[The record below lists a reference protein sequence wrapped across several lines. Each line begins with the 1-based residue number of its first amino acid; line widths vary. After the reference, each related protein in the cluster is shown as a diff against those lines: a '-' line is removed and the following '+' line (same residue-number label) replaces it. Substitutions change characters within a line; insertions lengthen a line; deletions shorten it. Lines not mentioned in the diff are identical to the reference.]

1 MTDVQLDD
9 AITTYTALAATVA
22 AHRLLFIAEKTSRT
36 YTDDYDTV
44 DDTEAAWK
52 SAAAEISLASD
63 TSHGRA
69 SNDMEIGLALAT
81 RLPKV
86 AELLL
91 GGQISEYIAR
101 RIVHR
106 TTNIIDPDLLA
117 TVEAHIAEA
126 ATTWGALSVK
136 KLDDAIDVWV
146 HRYDPAAVR
155 QVRVRVRDRGVDI
168 LETKDG
174 VTEMVARLT
183 GADAALFWQRITAMA
198 KGVCT
203 DDPRTLD
210 QRRADAH
217 GALGAGFFHLACQ
230 CGNPECPAA
239 ADDDGRASHVVV
251 HIYSEAG
258 TLAAQPDP
266 LMDGDAPLPPDPRL
280 PRSDITLVYPD
291 GTRVP
296 LDGEPEPAREQ
307 QASHDGPAAECR
319 RAEEHEVPGVV
330 QASPVETGPEPELEV
345 DGEGCG
351 AAPEHEAPVA
361 EEDSPTETKVQA
373 EVDGEAGKATP
384 EHDAPVAEQD
394 APVEADDAVP
404 APCAPNPPPGI
415 LVGFGA
421 MPAPLIAAL
430 IARGAPVRH
439 LTAPG
444 TDPEQRYRPSTAL
457 QEWTTARDL
466 TCRFPNCDRPAQ
478 FCEYDHTTPWPA
490 GATHASGGKM
500 YCKLHHFGKTFWA
513 GWTDSQAP
521 DGTITITTPTGQTYT
536 SKPASRLYFPTI
548 NTTSAPITTPPP
560 TPTPP
565 GKINHIPTYRKRNR
579 AKQRAYRINAERKLN
594 DAHVTEWNRPP
605 PF

>member
-1 MTDVQLDD
+1 MFAGLPDCAARSQMTDVQLDD

-52 SAAAEISLASD
+52 SAAAEISLVSD

-81 RLPKV
+81 RLPRI
-86 AELLL
+86 AQLLL
-91 GGQISEYIAR
+91 AGQISEYIAR

-117 TVEAHIAEA
+117 TVEAHLAEA

-146 HRYDPAAVR
+146 NRYDPAAVR

-174 VTEMVARLT
+174 VTEVLLRLT
-183 GADAALFWQRITAMA
+183 GADAALYWQRITAMA

-203 DDPRTLD
+203 DDPRTLN

-239 ADDDGRASHVVV
+239 DDDGRASQVVV
-251 HIYSEAG
+251 HIYSEAA
-258 TLAAQPDP
+258 TLDAEPDP
-266 LMDGDAPLPPDPRL
+266 LMDGDTPLPPDPDRA
-280 PRSDITLVYPD
+280 RSDITLVYPD

-296 LDGEPEPAREQ
+296 LDGEPEPAREN
-307 QASHDGPAAECR
+307 QATHDGSPAECR
-319 RAEEHEVPGVV
+319 PSPNAKAAEAA
-330 QASPVETGPEPELEV
+330 QDSPAEAEAAAGAGANE
-345 DGEGCG
+345 
-351 AAPEHEAPVA
+351 AAP
-361 EEDSPTETKVQA
+361 Q
-373 EVDGEAGKATP
+373 
-384 EHDAPVAEQD
+384 QD
-394 APVEADDAVP
+394 APTAEQNPPSEAEDAAEP
-404 APCAPNPPPGI
+404 EGMSETAQATPPNPPPGI

-490 GATHASGGKM
+490 GKTHASGGKM

-565 GKINHIPTYRKRNR
+565 GKINHIPTYRKRNH
-579 AKQRAYRINAERKLN
+579 AKQRIYRIRSERKLN

>member
-44 DDTEAAWK
+44 EDTEAAWK

-106 TTNIIDPDLLA
+106 TANIVDPDVLA
-117 TVEAHIAEA
+117 VVEAHLAEA

-146 HRYDPAAVR
+146 NRYDPAAVR
-155 QVRVRVRDRGVDI
+155 RVRVRVRDRGVEI

-174 VTEMVARLT
+174 VTEVLLRLT
-183 GADAALFWQRITAMA
+183 GADAALYWQRITAMA

-203 DDPRTLD
+203 DDPRTLN

-239 ADDDGRASHVVV
+239 DDDGRASQVVV
-251 HIYSEAG
+251 HIYSEAA
-258 TLAAQPDP
+258 TLDAEPDP
-266 LMDGDAPLPPDPRL
+266 LMDGDTPLPPDPDRA
-280 PRSDITLVYPD
+280 RSDITLVYPD

-307 QASHDGPAAECR
+307 RTTHDGSPAECR
-319 RAEEHEVPGVV
+319 PSPNAKAAEAA
-330 QASPVETGPEPELEV
+330 QDSPAEAEAAAGAGANE
-345 DGEGCG
+345 
-351 AAPEHEAPVA
+351 AAP
-361 EEDSPTETKVQA
+361 Q
-373 EVDGEAGKATP
+373 
-384 EHDAPVAEQD
+384 QD
-394 APVEADDAVP
+394 APTAEQNPPSEAEDAAEP
-404 APCAPNPPPGI
+404 EGMSETAQATPPNPPPGI

-430 IARGAPVRH
+430 IARGAKVRH
-439 LTAPG
+439 LRPPG
-444 TDPEQRYRPSTAL
+444 TDPEARYRPSTAL

-466 TCRFPNCDRPAQ
+466 TCRFPNCDRAAQ
-478 FCEYDHTTPWPA
+478 FCEWDHTTPWPA

-579 AKQRAYRINAERKLN
+579 AKQRIYRINAERKLN

>member
-52 SAAAEISLASD
+52 SAAAEVSLASD

-106 TTNIIDPDLLA
+106 TTNIVDPDLLA

-146 HRYDPAAVR
+146 NRYDPAAVR
-155 QVRVRVRDRGVDI
+155 QVRVRVRDRGVEI

-174 VTEMVARLT
+174 VTEVLLRLT
-183 GADAALFWQRITAMA
+183 GADAALYWQRITAMA
-198 KGVCT
+198 KGVCP

-230 CGNPECPAA
+230 CGNPDCPAA

-251 HIYSEAG
+251 HIYTEAA

-266 LMDGDAPLPPDPRL
+266 LMDGDAPLPPDPRQ

-296 LDGEPEPAREQ
+296 LDGEPEPAREN

-319 RAEEHEVPGVV
+319 RAEEHEVPGVD
-330 QASPVETGPEPELEV
+330 QA
-345 DGEGCG
+345 
-351 AAPEHEAPVA
+351 
-361 EEDSPTETKVQA
+361 SPTETRVQA
-373 EVDGEAGKATP
+373 EVDGEAGKTTP

-394 APVEADDAVP
+394 APVEADNAVP

-466 TCRFPNCDRPAQ
+466 TCRFPNCDRPAE

-490 GATHASGGKM
+490 GKTHASGGKM

-548 NTTSAPITTPPP
+548 NTTSAPINTPPP

-565 GKINHIPTYRKRNR
+565 GKINHIPTYRKRNHAR
-579 AKQRAYRINAERKLN
+579 QRAYRINAERKLN
-594 DAHVTEWNRPP
+594 DGRVAEATRPP

>member
-9 AITTYTALAATVA
+9 AITTYTALAGTVA

-44 DDTEAAWK
+44 EDTEAAWK

-106 TTNIIDPDLLA
+106 TTNIIDPDVLA
-117 TVEAHIAEA
+117 TVETHIAEA
-126 ATTWGALSVK
+126 ATTWGALSAK

-146 HRYDPAAVR
+146 NRYDPAAVR
-155 QVRVRVRDRGVDI
+155 HVRVRVRDRGVDI

-174 VTEMVARLT
+174 VTEVLLRLT
-183 GADAALFWQRITAMA
+183 GSDAALYWQRITAMA

-230 CGNPECPAA
+230 CGNPVCPA
-239 ADDDGRASHVVV
+239 ADDDGRASQVVV
-251 HIYSEAG
+251 HIYTEAA
-258 TLAAQPDP
+258 TLDAQPDP
-266 LMDGDAPLPPDPRL
+266 LMDGDAPLPPDPGQ

-307 QASHDGPAAECR
+307 ESTNDGSPAECRPAPDSEVAGVEQDWPVEVEDAAEVGGDEATPQQEAPGVEQNLTTEVEDPAEVGADGPTLEHKKPAAE
-319 RAEEHEVPGVV
+319 
-330 QASPVETGPEPELEV
+330 Q
-345 DGEGCG
+345 
-351 AAPEHEAPVA
+351 
-361 EEDSPTETKVQA
+361 DSPA
-373 EVDGEAGKATP
+373 EVEESATP
-384 EHDAPVAEQD
+384 PTSAP
-394 APVEADDAVP
+394 
-404 APCAPNPPPGI
+404 PNPPPGI

-430 IARGAPVRH
+430 IARGATVRH

-478 FCEYDHTTPWPA
+478 FCEFDHTTPWPA

-536 SKPASRLYFPTI
+536 GKPASRLYFPAI
-548 NTTSAPITTPPP
+548 NTTSEPIDTPPP

-565 GKINHIPTYRKRNR
+565 GKINHIPKYRKRNR

-594 DAHVTEWNRPP
+594 DAYVAEWNRPP

>member
-44 DDTEAAWK
+44 EDTEAAWK

-106 TTNIIDPDLLA
+106 TTNIIDPDVLA
-117 TVEAHIAEA
+117 VVETHLAEA

-136 KLDDAIDVWV
+136 KLDNAIDIWV
-146 HRYDPAAVR
+146 NRYDPAAVR
-155 QVRVRVRDRGVDI
+155 QVRVRVRDRGVEI

-174 VTEMVARLT
+174 VTEVLLRLT
-183 GADAALFWQRITAMA
+183 GADAALYWQRITAMA

-203 DDPRTLD
+203 DDPRTLN

-217 GALGAGFFHLACQ
+217 GALGAGSFHLACQ
-230 CGNPECPAA
+230 CGNPDCPAA
-239 ADDDGRASHVVV
+239 ADDDGRASQVVV
-251 HIYSEAG
+251 HIYTEAE

-266 LMDGDAPLPPDPRL
+266 LMDGDAPLPPDPGQ

-291 GTRVP
+291 GTRVH
-296 LDGEPEPAREQ
+296 LDGTREPAREN

-319 RAEEHEVPGVV
+319 PAAEN
-330 QASPVETGPEPELEV
+330 EPETEDQPEV
-345 DGEGCG
+345 DQ
-351 AAPEHEAPVA
+351 
-361 EEDSPTETKVQA
+361 TT
-373 EVDGEAGKATP
+373 T
-384 EHDAPVAEQD
+384 
-394 APVEADDAVP
+394 P
-404 APCAPNPPPGI
+404 APCVPNPPPGI

-444 TDPEQRYRPSTAL
+444 TDPESRYRPSTAL

-478 FCEYDHTTPWPA
+478 FCEWDHTTPWPA
-490 GATHASGGKM
+490 GKTHASGGKM
-500 YCKLHHFGKTFWA
+500 YCKLHHFGKTFWT

-548 NTTSAPITTPPP
+548 NTTSAPINTPPP

-579 AKQRAYRINAERKLN
+579 AKQRIYRINAERKLN
-594 DAHVTEWNRPP
+594 DGRAAEATRPP

>member
-81 RLPKV
+81 RLPKI

-106 TTNIIDPDLLA
+106 TANIVDPDLLA
-117 TVEAHIAEA
+117 TVEAHLAEA

-146 HRYDPAAVR
+146 NRYDPAAVR
-155 QVRVRVRDRGVDI
+155 QVRVRVRDRGVEI

-174 VTEMVARLT
+174 VTEVLLRLT
-183 GADAALFWQRITAMA
+183 GADAALYWQRITGMA
-198 KGVCT
+198 KGVCN

-230 CGNPECPAA
+230 CGNPDCPA
-239 ADDDGRASHVVV
+239 ADDDGRASQVVV
-251 HIYSEAG
+251 HIYSEAA
-258 TLAAQPDP
+258 TLDAEPDP
-266 LMDGDAPLPPDPRL
+266 LMDGDTPLPPDPDRA
-280 PRSDITLVYPD
+280 RSDITLVYPD

-307 QASHDGPAAECR
+307 RTTHDGSPAECR
-319 RAEEHEVPGVV
+319 PSPNAKAAEAAQDSPAEAEVAAG
-330 QASPVETGPEPELEV
+330 AGANE
-345 DGEGCG
+345 
-351 AAPEHEAPVA
+351 AAP
-361 EEDSPTETKVQA
+361 Q
-373 EVDGEAGKATP
+373 
-384 EHDAPVAEQD
+384 QD
-394 APVEADDAVP
+394 APTAEQNPPSEAEDAAEP
-404 APCAPNPPPGI
+404 EGMSETAQATPPNPPPGI

-430 IARGAPVRH
+430 IARGAKVRH
-439 LTAPG
+439 LRPPG
-444 TDPEQRYRPSTAL
+444 TDPEARYRPSTAL

-466 TCRFPNCDRPAQ
+466 TCRFPNCDRPAE
-478 FCEYDHTTPWPA
+478 FCEYDHTTPWPT

-536 SKPASRLYFPTI
+536 SKPASRLYFPAI

-565 GKINHIPTYRKRNR
+565 GKINHIPTYRKRNHAR
-579 AKQRAYRINAERKLN
+579 QRAYRINAERKLN

>member
-81 RLPKV
+81 RLPKI
-86 AELLL
+86 AQLLL

-106 TTNIIDPDLLA
+106 TTNIVDPDLLA
-117 TVEAHIAEA
+117 TVEAHLAEA

-174 VTEMVARLT
+174 VTEVLLRLT
-183 GADAALFWQRITAMA
+183 GADAALYWQRITAMA

-230 CGNPECPAA
+230 CGNPDCPAA
-239 ADDDGRASHVVV
+239 ADDDGRASQVVV
-251 HIYSEAG
+251 HIYTEAA
-258 TLAAQPDP
+258 TLDAQPDP
-266 LMDGDAPLPPDPRL
+266 LMDGDAPLPPDPSQ

-291 GTRVP
+291 GTRVHP
-296 LDGEPEPAREQ
+296 DGTREPAREN
-307 QASHDGPAAECR
+307 QATHDGSPAECR
-319 RAEEHEVPGVV
+319 PSPNAKAAEAA
-330 QASPVETGPEPELEV
+330 QDSPAEAEAAAGAGANE
-345 DGEGCG
+345 
-351 AAPEHEAPVA
+351 AAP
-361 EEDSPTETKVQA
+361 Q
-373 EVDGEAGKATP
+373 
-384 EHDAPVAEQD
+384 QD
-394 APVEADDAVP
+394 APTAEQNPPSEAEDAAEP
-404 APCAPNPPPGI
+404 EGMSETAQATPPNPPPGI

-430 IARGAPVRH
+430 IARGAKVRH
-439 LTAPG
+439 LRPPG
-444 TDPEQRYRPSTAL
+444 TDPEARYRPSTAL

-466 TCRFPNCDRPAQ
+466 TCRFPNCDRPAE

-500 YCKLHHFGKTFWA
+500 YCKLHHVGKTFWA

-565 GKINHIPTYRKRNR
+565 GKINHIPTYRKRNH
-579 AKQRAYRINAERKLN
+579 AKQRIYRIRSERKLN

>member
-22 AHRLLFIAEKTSRT
+22 AHRLLFIAEKTTRT

-44 DDTEAAWK
+44 EDTEAAWK

-106 TTNIIDPDLLA
+106 TTNIIDPDVLA
-117 TVEAHIAEA
+117 TVEAHLAEA

-146 HRYDPAAVR
+146 NRFDPAAVR
-155 QVRVRVRDRGVDI
+155 QVRVRVRDRGVEI

-174 VTEMVARLT
+174 VTEVLLRLT
-183 GADAALFWQRITAMA
+183 GADAALYWQRITAMA

-203 DDPRTLD
+203 DDPRTLN

-230 CGNPECPAA
+230 CGNPDCPAA
-239 ADDDGRASHVVV
+239 ADDDGRASQVVV
-251 HIYSEAG
+251 HIYTEAA
-258 TLAAQPDP
+258 TLDAQPDP
-266 LMDGDAPLPPDPRL
+266 LMDGDAPLPPDPGQ

-307 QASHDGPAAECR
+307 ESTNDGSPAECR
-319 RAEEHEVPGVV
+319 PAADV
-330 QASPVETGPEPELEV
+330 QQEPESEN
-345 DGEGCG
+345 E
-351 AAPEHEAPVA
+351 AAETPP
-361 EEDSPTETKVQA
+361 PT
-373 EVDGEAGKATP
+373 P
-384 EHDAPVAEQD
+384 P
-394 APVEADDAVP
+394 
-404 APCAPNPPPGI
+404 PNPPPGI

-444 TDPEQRYRPSTAL
+444 TNPEQRYRPSTAL

-490 GATHASGGKM
+490 GTTHASGGKM

-548 NTTSAPITTPPP
+548 NTTSAPINTPPP

-565 GKINHIPTYRKRNR
+565 GKINHIPTYRKRNHAR
-579 AKQRAYRINAERKLN
+579 QRAYRINAERKLN

>member
-1 MTDVQLDD
+1 MFAGLPDCAARSQMTDVQLDD
-9 AITTYTALAATVA
+9 AITTFTALAATVA

-52 SAAAEISLASD
+52 SAAAEVSLASGS
-63 TSHGRA
+63 SHGRA

-106 TTNIIDPDLLA
+106 TANIIDPDVLA
-117 TVEAHIAEA
+117 VVEAHLAEA

-146 HRYDPAAVR
+146 NRYDPAAVR
-155 QVRVRVRDRGVDI
+155 RVRVRVRDRGVEI

-174 VTEMVARLT
+174 VTEVLLRLT
-183 GADAALFWQRITAMA
+183 GADAALYWQRITAMA

-239 ADDDGRASHVVV
+239 ADDDGRASQVVV
-251 HIYSEAG
+251 HIYSEAA

-266 LMDGDAPLPPDPRL
+266 LMDGDTPLPPDPDRA
-280 PRSDITLVYPD
+280 RSDITLVYPD

-307 QASHDGPAAECR
+307 QATDAVRGDTADRRGGSSPQCR
-319 RAEEHEVPGVV
+319 PTPDSEVPGAESDPPAEAEAAAEV
-330 QASPVETGPEPELEV
+330 QADEAS
-345 DGEGCG
+345 
-351 AAPEHEAPVA
+351 PEHETPRV
-361 EEDSPTETKVQA
+361 EQDSPA
-373 EVDGEAGKATP
+373 EVE
-384 EHDAPVAEQD
+384 
-394 APVEADDAVP
+394 DAVSSP
-404 APCAPNPPPGI
+404 TPPLNPPPGI
-415 LVGFGA
+415 VVGFGA

-430 IARGAPVRH
+430 IARGAKVRH
-439 LTAPG
+439 LRPPG
-444 TDPEQRYRPSTAL
+444 TDPEARYRPSTAL

-466 TCRFPNCDRPAQ
+466 TCRFPNCDRAAQ
-478 FCEYDHTTPWPA
+478 FCEWDHTTPWPA
-490 GATHASGGKM
+490 GKTHASGGKM

-565 GKINHIPTYRKRNR
+565 GKINHIPTYRKRNHAR
-579 AKQRAYRINAERKLN
+579 QRAYRINAERKLN
-594 DAHVTEWNRPP
+594 DGRVAEATRPP

>member
-81 RLPKV
+81 KLPRI
-86 AELLL
+86 AQLLL

-106 TTNIIDPDLLA
+106 TTNIVDPDVLA
-117 TVEAHIAEA
+117 VVETHLAEA

-146 HRYDPAAVR
+146 NRYDPAAVR
-155 QVRVRVRDRGVDI
+155 QVRVRVRDRGVEI

-174 VTEMVARLT
+174 VTEILLRLT
-183 GADAALFWQRITAMA
+183 GADAALYWQRITAMA
-198 KGVCT
+198 KGVCI

-230 CGNPECPAA
+230 CGNPGCPA
-239 ADDDGRASHVVV
+239 ADDDGRASQVVV
-251 HIYSEAG
+251 HIYTEAA

-266 LMDGDAPLPPDPRL
+266 LMDGDAPLPPDPDQQ
-280 PRSDITLVYPD
+280 RSDITLVYPD

-307 QASHDGPAAECR
+307 ESTNDGSPAECRPAAEG
-319 RAEEHEVPGVV
+319 E
-330 QASPVETGPEPELEV
+330 PEPN
-345 DGEGCG
+345 
-351 AAPEHEAPVA
+351 
-361 EEDSPTETKVQA
+361 
-373 EVDGEAGKATP
+373 GEAQADVQLEPESGSEAAETP
-384 EHDAPVAEQD
+384 P
-394 APVEADDAVP
+394 PTP
-404 APCAPNPPPGI
+404 PPNPPPGI

-430 IARGAPVRH
+430 IARGAKVRH
-439 LTAPG
+439 LRPPG
-444 TDPEQRYRPSTAL
+444 TDPEARYRPSTAL
-457 QEWTTARDL
+457 EEWTTARDL

-500 YCKLHHFGKTFWA
+500 YCKLHHFGKTFWT

-548 NTTSAPITTPPP
+548 NTTSTPITTPPP

-565 GKINHIPTYRKRNR
+565 GKINHIPTYRKRNH
-579 AKQRAYRINAERKLN
+579 AKQRIYRINAERKLN

>member
-9 AITTYTALAATVA
+9 AITTFTALAATVA

-81 RLPKV
+81 RLPRI

-106 TTNIIDPDLLA
+106 TANIIDPDLLA
-117 TVEAHIAEA
+117 TVEAHLAEA

-146 HRYDPAAVR
+146 NRYDPAAVR
-155 QVRVRVRDRGVDI
+155 QVRVRVRDRGVEI

-174 VTEMVARLT
+174 VTEVLLRLT
-183 GADAALFWQRITAMA
+183 GADAALYWQRITAMA

-230 CGNPECPAA
+230 CGNPDCPAA
-239 ADDDGRASHVVV
+239 ADDGRASQVVV
-251 HIYSEAG
+251 HIYSEAA
-258 TLAAQPDP
+258 TLDAEPDP
-266 LMDGDAPLPPDPRL
+266 LMDGDTPLPPDPDRA
-280 PRSDITLVYPD
+280 RSDITLVYPD

-307 QASHDGPAAECR
+307 ESTHDGSPAECR
-319 RAEEHEVPGVV
+319 PAADV
-330 QASPVETGPEPELEV
+330 QQEPESES
-345 DGEGCG
+345 E
-351 AAPEHEAPVA
+351 AA
-361 EEDSPTETKVQA
+361 ET
-373 EVDGEAGKATP
+373 P
-384 EHDAPVAEQD
+384 P
-394 APVEADDAVP
+394 
-404 APCAPNPPPGI
+404 PNPPPGI
-415 LVGFGA
+415 LVGFCA

-430 IARGAPVRH
+430 IARGAKVRH
-439 LTAPG
+439 LRPPG
-444 TDPEQRYRPSTAL
+444 TDPEARYRPSTAL
-457 QEWTTARDL
+457 EEWTTARDL
-466 TCRFPNCDRPAQ
+466 TCRFPNCDRAAQ
-478 FCEYDHTTPWPA
+478 FCEWDHTTPWPA

-500 YCKLHHFGKTFWA
+500 YCKLHHVGKTFWA

-536 SKPASRLYFPTI
+536 SKPASRLYFPAI
-548 NTTSAPITTPPP
+548 NTTSEPIDTPPP

-565 GKINHIPTYRKRNR
+565 GKINHIPTYRKRNHAR
-579 AKQRAYRINAERKLN
+579 QRIYRINAERKLN
-594 DAHVTEWNRPP
+594 DAHVAEWNRPP

>member
-44 DDTEAAWK
+44 EDTEAAWK
-52 SAAAEISLASD
+52 SAAAEISLASGS
-63 TSHGRA
+63 SHGRA

-81 RLPKV
+81 KLPRV

-106 TTNIIDPDLLA
+106 TANIIDPDVLA
-117 TVEAHIAEA
+117 VVETHLAEA

-136 KLDDAIDVWV
+136 KLDNAIDVWV
-146 HRYDPAAVR
+146 NRYDPAAVR
-155 QVRVRVRDRGVDI
+155 QVRVRVRDRGVEI

-174 VTEMVARLT
+174 VTEVLLRLT
-183 GADAALFWQRITAMA
+183 GADAALYWQRITAMA

-230 CGNPECPAA
+230 CGNPDCPA
-239 ADDDGRASHVVV
+239 ADDDGRASQVVV
-251 HIYSEAG
+251 HIYTEAA
-258 TLAAQPDP
+258 TLDAQPDP
-266 LMDGDAPLPPDPRL
+266 LMDGDTPLPADPHQR
-280 PRSDITLVYPD
+280 PMNATLVYPD
-291 GTRVP
+291 GTRVHP
-296 LDGEPEPAREQ
+296 DGTRVHPDGTREPAREQ
-307 QASHDGPAAECR
+307 ASADGSPAECR
-319 RAEEHEVPGVV
+319 PTPDSEAADGERDSSAEAKDGVEV
-330 QASPVETGPEPELEV
+330 ASDGSVSAEV
-345 DGEGCG
+345 DAADGEGSSPAECRPLVNG
-351 AAPEHEAPVA
+351 EAAGVD
-361 EEDSPTETKVQA
+361 EDSPAAA
-373 EVDGEAGKATP
+373 EAAA
-384 EHDAPVAEQD
+384 DA
-394 APVEADDAVP
+394 APP
-404 APCAPNPPPGI
+404 PPHNPPPGI
-415 LVGFGA
+415 LPGFGA

-430 IARGAPVRH
+430 IARGAKVRH

-490 GATHASGGKM
+490 GKTHASGGKM

-548 NTTSAPITTPPP
+548 NTTSEPIDTPPP

-565 GKINHIPTYRKRNR
+565 GKINHIPTYRKRNH
-579 AKQRAYRINAERKLN
+579 AKQRIYRINAERKLN

>member
-1 MTDVQLDD
+1 M
-9 AITTYTALAATVA
+9 
-22 AHRLLFIAEKTSRT
+22 
-36 YTDDYDTV
+36 
-44 DDTEAAWK
+44 
-52 SAAAEISLASD
+52 
-63 TSHGRA
+63 
-69 SNDMEIGLALAT
+69 
-81 RLPKV
+81 
-86 AELLL
+86 
-91 GGQISEYIAR
+91 SEYIAR

-106 TTNIIDPDLLA
+106 TANIIDPDVLA
-117 TVEAHIAEA
+117 TVETHLAEA

-136 KLDDAIDVWV
+136 KLDNAIDVWV

-174 VTEMVARLT
+174 VTEVLLRLT
-183 GADAALFWQRITAMA
+183 GADAAQYWQRITAMA

-230 CGNPECPAA
+230 CGNPGCPA
-239 ADDDGRASHVVV
+239 ADDDGRGSHVVV
-251 HIYSEAG
+251 HIYSEAA

-266 LMDGDAPLPPDPRL
+266 LMDGDAPLPPDPRQ

-307 QASHDGPAAECR
+307 ESTNDGSPAECRPAAEG
-319 RAEEHEVPGVV
+319 E
-330 QASPVETGPEPELEV
+330 PEPN
-345 DGEGCG
+345 
-351 AAPEHEAPVA
+351 
-361 EEDSPTETKVQA
+361 
-373 EVDGEAGKATP
+373 GEAQADVQLEP
-384 EHDAPVAEQD
+384 ESGSEAAET
-394 APVEADDAVP
+394 P
-404 APCAPNPPPGI
+404 APCVPNPPPGI

-444 TDPEQRYRPSTAL
+444 PNPEQRYRPSTAL

-466 TCRFPNCDRPAQ
+466 TCRFPNCDRPAE

-500 YCKLHHFGKTFWA
+500 YCKLHHVGKTFWA

-548 NTTSAPITTPPP
+548 NTTSTPITTPPP

-565 GKINHIPTYRKRNR
+565 GKINHIPTYRKRNHAR
-579 AKQRAYRINAERKLN
+579 QRIYRINAERKLN

>member
-1 MTDVQLDD
+1 M
-9 AITTYTALAATVA
+9 TTYTALAATVA

-44 DDTEAAWK
+44 EDTEAAWK

-106 TTNIIDPDLLA
+106 TANIIDPDVLA
-117 TVEAHIAEA
+117 TVEAYIAEA

-136 KLDDAIDVWV
+136 KLDNAIDVWV
-146 HRYDPAAVR
+146 NRFDPAAVR
-155 QVRVRVRDRGVDI
+155 RVRVRVRDRGVEI

-174 VTEMVARLT
+174 VTEVLLRLT
-183 GADAALFWQRITAMA
+183 GADAALYWQRITAMA

-239 ADDDGRASHVVV
+239 ADDDGRASQVVV
-251 HIYSEAG
+251 HIYTAAA
-258 TLAAQPDP
+258 TLDAQPDP
-266 LMDGDAPLPPDPRL
+266 LMDGDAPLPPDPGQ

-307 QASHDGPAAECR
+307 ESTNDGSPAECR
-319 RAEEHEVPGVV
+319 PTADV
-330 QASPVETGPEPELEV
+330 QQEPESEN
-345 DGEGCG
+345 E
-351 AAPEHEAPVA
+351 AA
-361 EEDSPTETKVQA
+361 ET
-373 EVDGEAGKATP
+373 
-384 EHDAPVAEQD
+384 
-394 APVEADDAVP
+394 P
-404 APCAPNPPPGI
+404 APCVPNPPPGI

-478 FCEYDHTTPWPA
+478 FCEWDHTTPWPA
-490 GATHASGGKM
+490 GKTHASGGKM

-565 GKINHIPTYRKRNR
+565 GKINHIPTYRKRNH

-594 DAHVTEWNRPP
+594 DTHVAEWNRPP

>member
-9 AITTYTALAATVA
+9 AITTFTALAATVA

-44 DDTEAAWK
+44 EDTEAAWK
-52 SAAAEISLASD
+52 SAAAEVSLASD

-81 RLPKV
+81 RLPRI

-91 GGQISEYIAR
+91 GGQISECIAR

-106 TTNIIDPDLLA
+106 TANIIDPDLLA
-117 TVEAHIAEA
+117 TVETHLAEA

-146 HRYDPAAVR
+146 HRFDPAALR
-155 QVRVRVRDRGVDI
+155 QVRVRVRDRGVEI

-174 VTEMVARLT
+174 VTEVLLRLT
-183 GADAALFWQRITAMA
+183 GADAALYWQRITAMA

-203 DDPRTLD
+203 DDPRTLN

-217 GALGAGFFHLACQ
+217 GALGAGSFHLACQ
-230 CGNPECPAA
+230 CGNPDCPAT
-239 ADDDGRASHVVV
+239 DDDGRASQVVV
-251 HIYSEAG
+251 HIYTEAA
-258 TLAAQPDP
+258 TLDAQPDP
-266 LMDGDAPLPPDPRL
+266 LMDGDAPLPPDPGQ

-296 LDGEPEPAREQ
+296 LDGTREPAREQ
-307 QASHDGPAAECR
+307 ESTDAVTGDTADHQDGSFTQCR
-319 RAEEHEVPGVV
+319 PTPESEVSGME
-330 QASPVETGPEPELEV
+330 Q
-345 DGEGCG
+345 
-351 AAPEHEAPVA
+351 
-361 EEDSPTETKVQA
+361 DSPA
-373 EVDGEAGKATP
+373 EVEATADVDQTTTP
-384 EHDAPVAEQD
+384 TP
-394 APVEADDAVP
+394 P
-404 APCAPNPPPGI
+404 PNPPPGI

-478 FCEYDHTTPWPA
+478 FCEYDHTTPWPT

-500 YCKLHHFGKTFWA
+500 YCKLHHVGKTFWA

-536 SKPASRLYFPTI
+536 SKPASRLYFPAI

-565 GKINHIPTYRKRNR
+565 GKINHIPTYRKRNHAR
-579 AKQRAYRINAERKLN
+579 QRIYRINAERKLN
-594 DAHVTEWNRPP
+594 DGRAAEATRPP

>member
-1 MTDVQLDD
+1 MFAGLPDCAARSEMTDVELDD
-9 AITTYTALAATVA
+9 AISTYTALAATVA

-81 RLPKV
+81 RLPRI

-106 TTNIIDPDLLA
+106 TTNIVDPDLLA

-203 DDPRTLD
+203 DDPRTLN

-230 CGNPECPAA
+230 CGNPDCPA
-239 ADDDGRASHVVV
+239 ADDDGRASQVVV
-251 HIYSEAG
+251 HIYTEAA
-258 TLAAQPDP
+258 TLDAQPDP
-266 LMDGDAPLPPDPRL
+266 LMDGDTPLPPDPRR

-307 QASHDGPAAECR
+307 ESTNDGSPAECR
-319 RAEEHEVPGVV
+319 PAAGSDVSGTEQDPPAEVEAAAEVGADEATPQRGVPGV
-330 QASPVETGPEPELEV
+330 
-345 DGEGCG
+345 
-351 AAPEHEAPVA
+351 
-361 EEDSPTETKVQA
+361 EEDSPA
-373 EVDGEAGKATP
+373 EVEDTAPPPTP
-384 EHDAPVAEQD
+384 P
-394 APVEADDAVP
+394 
-404 APCAPNPPPGI
+404 PNPPPGI

-430 IARGAPVRH
+430 IARGAKVRH
-439 LTAPG
+439 LRPPG
-444 TDPEQRYRPSTAL
+444 TDPDASYRPSTAL
-457 QEWTTARDL
+457 EEWTTARDL

-478 FCEYDHTTPWPA
+478 FCEWDHTTPWPA

-579 AKQRAYRINAERKLN
+579 ARQRAYRINAERKLN
-594 DAHVTEWNRPP
+594 DGRAAEATRPP

>member
-44 DDTEAAWK
+44 EDTEAAWK

-81 RLPKV
+81 RLPKI

-106 TTNIIDPDLLA
+106 TTNIIDPDVLA
-117 TVEAHIAEA
+117 VVETHLAEA

-136 KLDDAIDVWV
+136 KLDNAIDVWV
-146 HRYDPAAVR
+146 NRYDPAAVR
-155 QVRVRVRDRGVDI
+155 QVRVRVRDRGVEI

-174 VTEMVARLT
+174 VTEVLLRLT
-183 GADAALFWQRITAMA
+183 GADAALYWQRITAMA

-203 DDPRTLD
+203 DDPRTLN

-230 CGNPECPAA
+230 CGNPDCPAA
-239 ADDDGRASHVVV
+239 ADDDGRASQVVV
-251 HIYSEAG
+251 HIYTEAA
-258 TLAAQPDP
+258 TLDAQPDP
-266 LMDGDAPLPPDPRL
+266 LMDGDTPLPPDPGQ
-280 PRSDITLVYPD
+280 PHTDITLVYPD

-307 QASHDGPAAECR
+307 ESTDAVTGDTADHQGGSSPQCR
-319 RAEEHEVPGVV
+319 PTPDSEVPGV
-330 QASPVETGPEPELEV
+330 
-345 DGEGCG
+345 
-351 AAPEHEAPVA
+351 
-361 EEDSPTETKVQA
+361 
-373 EVDGEAGKATP
+373 
-384 EHDAPVAEQD
+384 EQD
-394 APVEADDAVP
+394 SSTEVENPAEVEADNAVP
-404 APCAPNPPPGI
+404 APRVPNPPPGI

-430 IARGAPVRH
+430 IARGAKVRH

-490 GATHASGGKM
+490 GKTHASGGKM
-500 YCKLHHFGKTFWA
+500 YCKLHHFGKTFWT

-565 GKINHIPTYRKRNR
+565 GKINHIPTYRKRNH

-594 DAHVTEWNRPP
+594 DTHVAEWNRPP

>member
-52 SAAAEISLASD
+52 SAAAEISLASGS
-63 TSHGRA
+63 SHGRA

-81 RLPKV
+81 KLPKV

-106 TTNIIDPDLLA
+106 TFNIIDPDVLA
-117 TVEAHIAEA
+117 TVESHIAEA
-126 ATTWGALSVK
+126 AATWGALSVK

-174 VTEMVARLT
+174 VTEVVARLT
-183 GADAALFWQRITAMA
+183 GADAALFWQRITGMA
-198 KGVCT
+198 KGVCK

-230 CGNPECPAA
+230 CGKPECPA

-251 HIYSEAG
+251 HIYTEAA
-258 TLAAQPDP
+258 TLDAQPDP
-266 LMDGDAPLPPDPRL
+266 LMDGDAPLPPDPRQ
-280 PRSDITLVYPD
+280 PHSDITLVYPD

-307 QASHDGPAAECR
+307 ESTNDGSPAECR
-319 RAEEHEVPGVV
+319 PAADV
-330 QASPVETGPEPELEV
+330 QQEPESASE
-345 DGEGCG
+345 
-351 AAPEHEAPVA
+351 AA
-361 EEDSPTETKVQA
+361 ET
-373 EVDGEAGKATP
+373 
-384 EHDAPVAEQD
+384 
-394 APVEADDAVP
+394 P
-404 APCAPNPPPGI
+404 APCVPNPPPGI
-415 LVGFGA
+415 VVGFGA

-430 IARGAPVRH
+430 IARGAKVRH
-439 LTAPG
+439 LRPPG

-490 GATHASGGKM
+490 GKTHASGGKM
-500 YCKLHHFGKTFWA
+500 YCKLHHVGKTFWA

-548 NTTSAPITTPPP
+548 NTTSEPIDTPPP
-560 TPTPP
+560 IPTPP
-565 GKINHIPTYRKRNR
+565 GKIDHIATYRKRNR
-579 AKQRAYRINAERKLN
+579 ARQRVYRIYAERRLN
-594 DAHVTEWNRPP
+594 DGRVAEATRPP

>member
-106 TTNIIDPDLLA
+106 TTNIVDPDLLA

-174 VTEMVARLT
+174 VTEVLLRLT
-183 GADAALFWQRITAMA
+183 GADAALYWQRITAMA

-230 CGNPECPAA
+230 CGNPDCPA
-239 ADDDGRASHVVV
+239 ADDDGRASQVVV
-251 HIYSEAG
+251 HIYSEAA
-258 TLAAQPDP
+258 TLDAEPDP
-266 LMDGDAPLPPDPRL
+266 LMDGDTPLPPDPDRA
-280 PRSDITLVYPD
+280 RSDITLVYPD

-307 QASHDGPAAECR
+307 ESTNDGSPAECR
-319 RAEEHEVPGVV
+319 PAAG
-330 QASPVETGPEPELEV
+330 GEPETEVEPETEDKPEV
-345 DGEGCG
+345 DQT
-351 AAPEHEAPVA
+351 PP
-361 EEDSPTETKVQA
+361 PT
-373 EVDGEAGKATP
+373 P
-384 EHDAPVAEQD
+384 P
-394 APVEADDAVP
+394 
-404 APCAPNPPPGI
+404 PNPPPGI
-415 LVGFGA
+415 VVGFGA

-430 IARGAPVRH
+430 IARGAKVRH

-466 TCRFPNCDRPAQ
+466 TCRFPHCDRPAQ

-536 SKPASRLYFPTI
+536 SKPASTLYFPTI
-548 NTTSAPITTPPP
+548 STTSAPITTPPP

-565 GKINHIPTYRKRNR
+565 GKIDHIPKYRKRNHAR
-579 AKQRAYRINAERKLN
+579 QRAYRINAERKLN
-594 DAHVTEWNRPP
+594 DAHVAEWNQPP

>member
-1 MTDVQLDD
+1 MTDVELDD
-9 AITTYTALAATVA
+9 AISTYTALAATVA

-81 RLPKV
+81 KLPRI
-86 AELLL
+86 AQLLL

-106 TTNIIDPDLLA
+106 TTNIVDPDVLA
-117 TVEAHIAEA
+117 TVEAHLAEA

-203 DDPRTLD
+203 DDPRTLN

-230 CGNPECPAA
+230 CGNPDCPA
-239 ADDDGRASHVVV
+239 ADDDGRASQVVV
-251 HIYSEAG
+251 HIYTEAA
-258 TLAAQPDP
+258 TLDAQPDP
-266 LMDGDAPLPPDPRL
+266 LMDGDAPLPPDPGQ

-307 QASHDGPAAECR
+307 ESTNDGSPSAACRPAAE
-319 RAEEHEVPGVV
+319 G
-330 QASPVETGPEPELEV
+330 EPETEDKPETEV
-345 DGEGCG
+345 E
-351 AAPEHEAPVA
+351 PET
-361 EEDSPTETKVQA
+361 EDKPEIDQTTTPT
-373 EVDGEAGKATP
+373 
-384 EHDAPVAEQD
+384 
-394 APVEADDAVP
+394 
-404 APCAPNPPPGI
+404 PPPGI

-430 IARGAPVRH
+430 IARGAKVRH
-439 LTAPG
+439 LRPPG
-444 TDPEQRYRPSTAL
+444 TDPEARYRPSTAL
-457 QEWTTARDL
+457 EEWTTARDL
-466 TCRFPNCDRPAQ
+466 TCRFPNCDRAAQ
-478 FCEYDHTTPWPA
+478 FCEWDHTTPWPA
-490 GATHASGGKM
+490 GKTHASGGKM
-500 YCKLHHFGKTFWA
+500 YCKLHHFGKTFWV

-536 SKPASRLYFPTI
+536 SKPASRLYFPAI
-548 NTTSAPITTPPP
+548 NTTSEPIDTPPP

-565 GKINHIPTYRKRNR
+565 GKINHIPTYRKRNHAR
-579 AKQRAYRINAERKLN
+579 QRAYRINAERKLN
-594 DAHVTEWNRPP
+594 DGRAAEATRPP